1 MSKRYT
7 DGYKSTI
14 VELYNSGKI
23 LAELTGAI
31 LPLLWILTMENSMS
45 KNMNTTLA
53 IKILDNALKIHK
65 PAEGLILHSDLG
77 S

>member
-1 MSKRYT
+1 
-7 DGYKSTI
+7 
-14 VELYNSGKI
+14 
-23 LAELTGAI
+23 
-31 LPLLWILTMENSMS
+31 MS